1 MLNYFITLEDAD
13 VSKIE
18 KDADVS
24 KNLASRRDSSLKY
37 DGYKY
42 IKMSPIDNCSEQI
55 VLHLHVCCIFSS

>member
-1 MLNYFITLEDAD
+1 MLNYFITLD
-13 VSKIE
+13 E

-55 VLHLHVCCIFSS
+55 VLHLHVCCIFSN